1 MHQPQI
7 ISNPDIMMG
16 KPVIAGTRITV
27 EHIVE
32 QLDGGR
38 TIDDILNA
46 HPHITFEDIQTALIY
61 ATKSN
66 SLGHNL
72 YP

>member
-7 ISNPDIMMG
+7 ISQPDIMMG

-32 QLDGGR
+32 QLAGGR
-38 TIDDILNA
+38 TIDDILVA

-61 ATKSN
+61 AKEAYQFGS
-66 SLGHNL
+66 
-72 YP
+72 